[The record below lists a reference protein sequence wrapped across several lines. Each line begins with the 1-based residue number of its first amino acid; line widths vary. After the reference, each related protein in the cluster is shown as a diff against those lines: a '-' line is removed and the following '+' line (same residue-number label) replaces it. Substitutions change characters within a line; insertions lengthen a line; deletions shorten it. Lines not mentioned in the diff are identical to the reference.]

1 MEANMWASGGE
12 IVNRK
17 AQNTTRTVMLPLL
30 IQMVFGA
37 SRTNYTTEALDI
49 FEKEVHCVGGVFA
62 VTNPT
67 FWLNPLP

>member
-1 MEANMWASGGE
+1 MWASGGA
-12 IVNRK
+12 IVNGK
-17 AQNTTRTVMLPLL
+17 APNTTRTVMSPLL
-30 IQMVFGA
+30 MQIMFGA
-37 SRTNYTTEALDI
+37 SPTNYTTEALDI